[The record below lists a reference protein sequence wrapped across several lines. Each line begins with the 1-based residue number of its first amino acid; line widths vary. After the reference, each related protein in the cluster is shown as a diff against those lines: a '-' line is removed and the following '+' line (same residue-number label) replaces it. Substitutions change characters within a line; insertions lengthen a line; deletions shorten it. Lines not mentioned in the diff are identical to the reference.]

1 MSMWRSERGPPCT
14 ARAPPV
20 ALLALA
26 HAAGALPVHLGA
38 SLPPALLLPAALLL
52 PSPLWRCHALAA
64 GLLAAALAG
73 TLGARAD
80 CQADLHDCRRAFAD
94 GASLRVLGRM
104 AAPPMDGRGALVL
117 ESVADSA
124 GPPDPECRGEIPLA
138 FARADSAP
146 PAGRALEL
154 SGRWRASP
162 GARSAAW
169 AGTLRVEGW
178 RRVAE
183 PQDADWAAARAA
195 LTARGTERLHRSL
208 GARGPLASALVL
220 ARREG
225 IERPVRDAFARSGT
239 AHLLSISGFHVAVVG
254 GFLFALLSLVL
265 RRVRGSARAA

>member
-1 MSMWRSERGPPCT
+1 MT

-26 HAAGALPVHLGA
+26 HAAGALPVHLGT
-38 SLPPALLLPAALLL
+38 SPPPALLLPAALLL
-52 PSPLWRCHALAA
+52 PIPLWRRPALAA

-162 GARSAAW
+162 GRALRCVGGDTQGRGLARS
-169 AGTLRVEGW
+169 
-178 RRVAE
+178 RRA
-183 PQDADWAAARAA
+183 PGR
-195 LTARGTERLHRSL
+195 
-208 GARGPLASALVL
+208 
-220 ARREG
+220 
-225 IERPVRDAFARSGT
+225 
-239 AHLLSISGFHVAVVG
+239 
-254 GFLFALLSLVL
+254 
-265 RRVRGSARAA
+265 

>member
-1 MSMWRSERGPPCT
+1 MSMGRSERGPPCM

-38 SLPPALLLPAALLL
+38 SPPLALLLPAALLL
-52 PSPLWRCHALAA
+52 PIPLWRRPALAA

-80 CQADLHDCRRAFAD
+80 CQADLHDCRRAFDA
-94 GASLRVLGRM
+94 GAALRVLERM
-104 AAPPMDGRGALVL
+104 AAPPMDGRGVLVL

-208 GARGPLASALVL
+208 GARGPLASALRRLEVAG
-220 ARREG
+220 ARVHRTDEEGALTVRAREDG
-225 IERPVRDAFARSGT
+225 SWT
-239 AHLLSISGFHVAVVG
+239 LSAE
-254 GFLFALLSLVL
+254 
-265 RRVRGSARAA
+265 RAAERAD